1 MSTNLVSVLLLV
13 GVTFLYSGYN
23 LFIKLSGSQVPEAAT
38 TTVLATIC
46 LQVAALLV
54 SLVFLIC
61 LLIKGG
67 QSFQLGTGAY
77 QWAIVAGV
85 CIGMAEVGYFYLF
98 ADIQGSSPMAA
109 NIAIP
114 VIVSGTIA
122 VAMVFSFFVL
132 KEQVSTNQLIGS
144 FLIVCGIVLFFIDTR
159 SVAGS

>member
-1 MSTNLVSVLLLV
+1 MSTNLISILLLI

-23 LFIKLSGSQVPEAAT
+23 LFIKMSGSEVPEAAT

-46 LQVAALLV
+46 LQLAALLV
-54 SLVFLIC
+54 SLVFFVC
-61 LLIKGG
+61 LLIKGD
-67 QSFQLGTGAY
+67 QSFALSASAY

-98 ADIQGSSPMAA
+98 TDLHGSSPMAA
-109 NIAIP
+109 NMAIP

-132 KEQVSTNQLIGS
+132 KEQVGKNQLIGS
-144 FLIVCGIVLFFIDTR
+144 FLMVCGIVLFFVDAR
-159 SVAGS
+159 SVASG

>member
-1 MSTNLVSVLLLV
+1 LSSNFINILLLA
-13 GVTFLYSGYN
+13 GVTFLYAGYN
-23 LFIKLSGSQVPEAAT
+23 LFVKMSGSHVPETAT

-61 LLIKGG
+61 LVVKGG
-67 QSFQLGTGAY
+67 QSFQLSTSAY

-98 ADIQGSSPMAA
+98 ADLQSSKPMAA
-109 NIAIP
+109 NVAIP

-122 VAMVFSFFVL
+122 ITMVFSFFVL
-132 KEQVSTNQLIGS
+132 KEQAGIKQLAGC
-144 FLIVCGIVLFFIDTR
+144 FLIVCGIVLFFIDTGP
-159 SVAGS
+159 VGGS